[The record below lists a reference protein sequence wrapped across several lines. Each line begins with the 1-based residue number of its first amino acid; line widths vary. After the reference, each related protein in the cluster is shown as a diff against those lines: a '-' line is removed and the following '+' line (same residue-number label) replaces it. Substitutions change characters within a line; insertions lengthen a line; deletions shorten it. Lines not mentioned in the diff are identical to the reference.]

1 MSGVRP
7 QKKSRRKKMKKVS
20 QIASLNYQAAKKAAT
35 GAWNWK
41 AEWRKAMKAACVQ
54 VINKVKEAVVM
65 MAVVAKKATTLIEV
79 AQEMASNLGGNVWAK
94 EGITRVYVAKNY
106 ITIKD
111 DGIDVTNLG
120 RNQYEEMMAE
130 SRRAAAAYNLPL
142 YQVYKGRKMAV
153 K

>member
-1 MSGVRP
+1 
-7 QKKSRRKKMKKVS
+7 MKKVS
-20 QIASLNYQAAKKAAT
+20 AVASEIYQAAKKAAA

-41 AEWRKAMKAACVQ
+41 AEWKKAMKAACAQ
-54 VINKVKEAVVM
+54 AINKVKEAVVM
-65 MAVVAKKATTLIEV
+65 MTVKATTLIEV
-79 AQEMASNLGGNVWAK
+79 AQEMASNLGGNVWAR
-94 EGITRVYVAKNY
+94 EGVTRVYVYKNY

-111 DGIDVTNLG
+111 DGIDVTGLG

-130 SRRAAAAYNLPL
+130 SKRAAAAYSLPL